1 VNTAS
6 PSGRAVTLTYCLLV
20 AFCEG
25 MDLQAAGVSAAGIWG
40 EFTPNANQFGTFFSG
55 STFGMFFGA
64 VIGGRLADS
73 IGRKKVLVVSIAL
86 FGLFSL
92 LTAFAMDVHS
102 LIWARALTGLGLG
115 GALPMLLALVTE
127 STPGYRQSAT
137 VAMVYAAM
145 PLGGAGIS
153 LLSLMIPASYWRVI
167 FIVGGVIPL
176 LLAPLMAVGLPESA
190 AFQRARQ
197 AAAASPATLRAGSF
211 MALLA
216 DGRMRSTLLLWIS
229 FLLALMLMYLLLNWL
244 PTLMLNYGFTRVQ
257 AGGAQIGFNLGGV
270 LSAVVIGYM
279 LGGRLRNIAVI
290 VTFVMLPVLFVS
302 LAKSPPEFFLFAS
315 VLFVLGCAFAAAQAF
330 LYATAPVTYP
340 IRIRGMGVGAAV
352 AFNRGPKARRDTQVR
367 GPRAVAAA
375 DGFAAPRDRRQP
387 VRAVARP
394 RGRTAAR
401 RSTRTRQFMSQT
413 HRDREPASNF
423 NRLNSLTFLNRRRP
437 SLHPP
442 NDPMHV

>member
-6 PSGRAVTLTYCLLV
+6 PSGRAVTLAYCLLV

-25 MDLQAAGVSAAGIWG
+25 MDLQAAGVAAAGIGG

-92 LTAFAMDVHS
+92 LTAFAKDVHT

-127 STPGYRQSAT
+127 STPGYRQSGT
-137 VAMVYAAM
+137 VAMMYAAM
-145 PLGGAGIS
+145 PLGGASIS
-153 LLSLMIPASYWRVI
+153 LLSLTIPASYWRVI

-176 LLAPLMAVGLPESA
+176 LLAPLMVVGLPESA
-190 AFQRARQ
+190 AFQRARRV
-197 AAAASPATLRAGSF
+197 AAASAVALRAGSF

-216 DGRMRSTLLLWIS
+216 DGRMRRTLLLWTS
-229 FLLALMLMYLLLNWL
+229 FLLELMLLYLLLNWL
-244 PTLMLNYGFTRVQ
+244 PTLMVSDGFTRVQ

-270 LSAVVIGYM
+270 LSAVAIGYM
-279 LGGRLRNIAVI
+279 LGGRLRNIAII

-330 LYATAPVTYP
+330 LYAMAPVAYP
-340 IRIRGMGVGAAV
+340 TRIRGMGVGAAV
-352 AFNRGPKARRDTQVR
+352 AFGRIGSIAGPKLGGILKSAGHGPSQLLMDLLPLAIVGSLCALWLALEVERQR
-367 GPRAVAAA
+367 GE
-375 DGFAAPRDRRQP
+375 APAQD
-387 VRAVARP
+387 
-394 RGRTAAR
+394 
-401 RSTRTRQFMSQT
+401 
-413 HRDREPASNF
+413 
-423 NRLNSLTFLNRRRP
+423 NS
-437 SLHPP
+437 
-442 NDPMHV
+442 